1 MDKIQKFLAYNGKVN
16 ITCIS
21 TTELVE
27 KAREI
32 HDLSPLAT
40 AALGR
45 CLTMGVLMASGFK
58 GEEDTITLQIKGN
71 GPIGNIIVTADSKGR
86 TRGYVTNP
94 QVDLELREDGKLNV
108 GKAVGNEGFLY
119 VIKDIGL
126 KEPYIGMSKLVSGEI
141 AEDFTNYY
149 YTSEQKNT
157 AVALGVLVNSEGV
170 KKAGGFIV
178 TTLPDAT
185 EDELFI
191 LENRLQEAKPISQ
204 MLDENMSLLDIAKDI
219 TGDVNIKILEQ
230 EDNDNKEEREEKK
243 PKYECNCSKEKMEKA
258 LISIGK
264 EEINKILEEDK
275 KAEIV
280 CHFCNQKYEFSE
292 EDLKSIGTPL
302 N

>member
-1 MDKIQKFLAYNGKVN
+1 MDKIQKFLAYNGKIN
-16 ITCIS
+16 ITCVS
-21 TTELVE
+21 TTQLVE
-27 KAREI
+27 EARKL
-32 HDLSPLAT
+32 HDLSPVAT

-45 CLTMGVLMASGFK
+45 CLTIATLMGAGLK
-58 GEEDTITLQIKGN
+58 NKEDSITLQIKGN
-71 GPIGNIIVTADSKGR
+71 GPIGNIIVTSDGELR

-94 QVDLELREDGKLNV
+94 QVDVPLKEDGKLDVGEAV
-108 GKAVGNEGFLY
+108 GKDGFLY

-141 AEDFTNYY
+141 AEDFANYY

-170 KKAGGFIV
+170 KRAGGFIV
-178 TTLPDAT
+178 TSMPDAT

-204 MLDENMSLLDIAKDI
+204 MLDEKMSLLDIAKDI
-219 TGDVNIKILEQ
+219 TGDVNIKVLEQ
-230 EDNDNKEEREEKK
+230 EERT

-264 EEINKILEEDK
+264 EELTKILEEDK

-292 EDLKSIGTPL
+292 EDLKKIL

>member
-1 MDKIQKFLAYNGKVN
+1 MKDQIIKFLAYNGKVN
-16 ITCIS
+16 ITCVS
-21 TTELVE
+21 TTKLVE
-27 KAREI
+27 EARKV
-32 HDLSPLAT
+32 HDLSPVAT

-45 CLTMGVLMASGFK
+45 CLAMATLMSAGLK
-58 GEEDTITLQIKGN
+58 DEENTITLQIKGN
-71 GPIGNIIVTADSKGR
+71 GPIGNIIVTSDGKLR

-94 QVDLELREDGKLNV
+94 QVDVPLREDGKLNV

-149 YTSEQKNT
+149 YISEQKNT
-157 AVALGVLVNSEGV
+157 AVALGVLVNKDGV
-170 KKAGGFIV
+170 KRAGGFIV
-178 TTLPDAT
+178 SSMPDAT

-191 LENRLQEAKPISQ
+191 LENRLQEAKTISQ
-204 MLDENMSLLDIAKDI
+204 MLDENMSLIDIAKDI
-219 TGDVNIKILEQ
+219 TGDNNIKVLDE
-230 EDNDNKEEREEKK
+230 EEKS

-264 EEINKILEEDK
+264 EELNKILEEDK

-292 EDLKSIGTPL
+292 EDLKKLLDMIS
-302 N
+302 

>member
-1 MDKIQKFLAYNGKVN
+1 MDKLQKFLAYNGKVN
-16 ITCIS
+16 IICIE
-21 TTELVE
+21 TTDLVE
-27 KAREI
+27 EARKV
-32 HDLSPLAT
+32 HDLSPVAT

-45 CLTMGVLMASGFK
+45 CLTMAALMQANVK
-58 GEEDTITLQIKGN
+58 NEDDSITLQIKGN
-71 GPIGNIIVTADSKGR
+71 GPIGNIIVTSDGKLR

-94 QVDLELREDGKLNV
+94 QVDTPLREDGKLNV
-108 GKAVGNEGFLY
+108 GKAVGNDGFIY

-126 KEPYIGMSKLVSGEI
+126 KEPYIGMSKIVSGEI

-157 AVALGVLVNSEGV
+157 AVALGVLVNSDGV

-204 MLDENMSLLDIAKDI
+204 MLDENMSLIDIAKDLS
-219 TGDVNIKILEQ
+219 GDINIKTLE
-230 EDNDNKEEREEKK
+230 EERI
-243 PKYECNCSKEKMEKA
+243 PKYDCNCSKEKMEKA

-264 EEINKILEEDK
+264 EELNKILKEDK

-292 EDLKSIGTPL
+292 EDLKCIIGDVS
-302 N
+302 